1 MSDGTRDLNLYGTLW
16 RWHFLAALI
25 VIPFVLWQS
34 VTGTLYLWSE
44 RWIDLR
50 YPEFRFVA
58 ETGQPRPASEQIA
71 AALRGATSLTS
82 DNVLPPIH
90 THGTVP
96 TGEVDLEPDGV
107 HDHAALT
114 LPVQDILI
122 SADPRR
128 STVVLLQSSDGLPY
142 AVFVNPYNAT
152 VLGVLSGGDWLPG
165 ITRALHGGWPL
176 GKPGSWL
183 LELGDGWAIFMIVS
197 GVYLW
202 WPRQRS
208 LRECLWPRFN
218 RGLRTAFRDLHA
230 CVAILFA
237 AIFLF
242 FLISALPWTAFWGQ
256 ELLPRI
262 QSALGQT
269 SPVSFSPGGADAL
282 RLGATLPALDQVV
295 TEARRRNVSG
305 TLDVK
310 LAPWP
315 EAPFNVTNR
324 DNPPSE
330 DRAIVAN
337 SRTGRVIADYANGDL
352 PTIPRLVAI
361 GVHVH
366 QGDFGFANVWINTAF
381 AVSLI
386 WLTATGLA
394 SWWVRRPKGRTGVPP
409 KRAVVWRWPVTVSA
423 LVLCLVLPIFGAS
436 VAAAAGV
443 DKILRLMLDHRN
455 IDIKQT
461 KPESFARPEIE
472 PDG

>member
-1 MSDGTRDLNLYGTLW
+1 MMIRTKAAIMPDGTHASNMYGTLW

-50 YPEFRFVA
+50 YAELRFVS
-58 ETGQPRPASEQIA
+58 ESGRPQPPSKQIA
-71 AALRGATSLTS
+71 AALQGAPRLTS
-82 DNVLPPIH
+82 DNVL
-90 THGTVP
+90 HG
-96 TGEVDLEPDGV
+96 
-107 HDHAALT
+107 AST

-128 STVVLLQSSDGLPY
+128 STVVLLLSPDGLPY
-142 AVFVNPYNAT
+142 AVFVNPYTAT
-152 VLGVLSGGDWLPG
+152 VLGVLSGSEWLPG

-197 GVYLW
+197 GIYLW

-208 LRECLWPRFN
+208 LRECLWPRFDS
-218 RGLRTAFRDLHA
+218 GLRTAFRDLHA

-242 FLISALPWTAFWGQ
+242 FLVSALPWTAFWGQ
-256 ELLPRI
+256 KLLPRV
-262 QSALGQT
+262 QTALGQT
-269 SPVSFSPGGADAL
+269 SPVEFSPGGADAL
-282 RLGATLPALDQVV
+282 RLGTTLPALDEIVS
-295 TEARRRNVSG
+295 EARHRNVAG

-315 EAPFNVTNR
+315 DAPFNVTNQN
-324 DNPPSE
+324 NPPSE
-330 DRAIVAN
+330 DRTILGD
-337 SRTGRVIADYANGDL
+337 SRTGRVIADYSNHDL
-352 PTIPRLVAI
+352 PMIPRLVAL

-366 QGDFGFANVWINTAF
+366 EGDFGITNVWINTAF
-381 AVSLI
+381 ALSLI

-394 SWWVRRPKGRTGVPP
+394 SWWVRRPKSRMGVPP
-409 KRAVVWRWPVTVSA
+409 KRAVAWRWPVKVSA
-423 LVLCLVLPIFGAS
+423 LIVCLVLPIFGAS
-436 VAAAAGV
+436 IVAVAGV
-443 DKILRLMLDHRN
+443 ELMFRLTRN
-455 IDIKQT
+455 KRT
-461 KPESFARPEIE
+461 AAPATLS
-472 PDG
+472 